1 MRDGSTLGWPIR
13 AVPFSRGPAW
23 RLEPVN
29 AQELVDALAGISL
42 DDVPAP
48 IEEDE
53 LGVVCWMVV
62 LPAQ

>member
-1 MRDGSTLGWPIR
+1 M
-13 AVPFSRGPAW
+13 
-23 RLEPVN
+23 N